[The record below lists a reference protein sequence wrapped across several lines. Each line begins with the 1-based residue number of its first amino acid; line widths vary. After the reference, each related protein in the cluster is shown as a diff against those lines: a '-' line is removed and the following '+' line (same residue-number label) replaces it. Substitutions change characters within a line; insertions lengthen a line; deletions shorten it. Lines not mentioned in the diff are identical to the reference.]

1 MVKQLLFKLARS
13 RYSDYFIGF
22 AFEHLAPLLPV
33 AKLYQ
38 DRYGLVFFHP
48 VPFWETHLL
57 AVPKK
62 RIPSFGALKLQRLED
77 QTIILALFRA
87 IQQVA
92 AQQRLNRYTVLVNG
106 GAYQDV
112 PQLHFHLAAGPTK
125 SGDERGRERYAPSL
139 LGATPEKF
147 QTAIAYL
154 HPMPHREVHLIIT
167 STEKIVSFA
176 SLNLDQPAHRQAL
189 LDILALAQAMVLK
202 YGLTRYTLLAN
213 CVIDAPE
220 PQFAL
225 HLVSGNRIE
234 VL

>member
-13 RYSDYFIGF
+13 RYSAYFIGF
-22 AFEHLAPLLPV
+22 AFEYLAPLLPV

-38 DRYGLVFFHP
+38 DRYWLIFFHP

-62 RIPSFGALKLQRLED
+62 RIPSFGALNLQHRED
-77 QTIILALFRA
+77 QTLILALFQA

-92 AQQRLNRYTVLVNG
+92 LQQRFNRYTVLVNG

-112 PQLHFHLAAGPTK
+112 PQLHFHLAAGPAK
-125 SGDERGRERYAPSL
+125 SGDEGGRERYAQPAA
-139 LGATPEKF
+139 GATVEKF
-147 QTAIAYL
+147 QTAIAYP
-154 HPMPHREVHLIIT
+154 HPTPGREVHLIIT
-167 STEKIVSFA
+167 SIEKLNSFA

-213 CVIDAPE
+213 CAIDAPE
-220 PQFAL
+220 PQLAL
-225 HLVSGNRIE
+225 HLVSGSLE
-234 VL
+234 GY

>member
-13 RYSDYFIGF
+13 RYSAAFIGF
-22 AFEHLAPLLPV
+22 AFEHLTPLLPV

-38 DRYGLVFFHP
+38 DRYGLIFFHP

-62 RIPSFGALKLQRLED
+62 RIPSFGALNLQGLED
-77 QTIILALFRA
+77 QMIILALFRA

-92 AQQRLNRYTVLVNG
+92 AQQGFNRYTVLVNG

-125 SGDERGRERYAPSL
+125 AGSERGQERYAPPAP
-139 LGATPEKF
+139 GTKPEQY
-147 QTAIAYL
+147 QTAIAYP
-154 HPMPHREVHLIIT
+154 HPAPDRELHLIIT
-167 STEKIVSFA
+167 PIEKIVSFA
-176 SLNLDQPAHRQAL
+176 GLNLDQPAHRQAL
-189 LDILALAQAMVLK
+189 LDILALAQVMVLK

-213 CVIDAPE
+213 QAIDSPE
-220 PQFAL
+220 PQFAM
-225 HLVSGNRIE
+225 HLVSGS
-234 VL
+234 LKL

>member
-13 RYSDYFIGF
+13 RYSTYFIGF
-22 AFEHLAPLLPV
+22 AFEYLAPLLPV

-38 DRYGLVFFHP
+38 DRYGLIFFHP

-62 RIPSFGALKLQRLED
+62 CIPSFSALNLQRLED
-77 QTIILALFRA
+77 QTLILALFWA

-92 AQQRLNRYTVLVNG
+92 AQQRFNRYTVLVNG

-112 PQLHFHLAAGPTK
+112 PQLHFHLAAGLTK
-125 SGDERGRERYAPSL
+125 SGNEWGRERYALPL
-139 LGATPEKF
+139 PGTAPEQY
-147 QTAIAYL
+147 QTAIAYP
-154 HPMPHREVHLIIT
+154 HPAPGREFHLIIT
-167 STEKIVSFA
+167 TAEQINPLTN
-176 SLNLDQPAHRQAL
+176 LNLDQPAHRQAL

-213 CVIDAPE
+213 QAIDSPE

-225 HLVSGNRIE
+225 HLVSGSLE
-234 VL
+234 G